1 MAYVCPWWRSTGGGA
16 LSDYKKEKRDLNYL
30 ALAYGKMIYASAG
43 GMSSI
48 WQPNVIDQRGQIDI
62 DIDDLEGDE
71 DVNFTDNDV
80 TGSLSAGDADADPVI
95 MGPPK
100 ATKSAKKKTIKSGG
114 LYSEGGT
121 GDGPDYAPKYWPK
134 PHLVSIQTAGM
145 DNMGI
150 NQKGSYSYKTYNG
163 YDGKKPPAIGASS
176 GMSWGWAYG
185 GKVINGCGFSGKVI
199 GTSTTANMEGGYDVT
214 VEMIGSNT
222 SISAAAFSADQA
234 SANIKDSAN
243 VDALGNAISDGSG
256 IFAAIAGADAIAT
269 KTGAAQPD
277 ATFGNGMKGCIIE
290 IPDDF
295 EVEKTDPNAA
305 AASKMTYKAFIKFSS
320 IIDLCNKILKDF
332 TTGGVQFVID
342 DTYATSRIPLPGT
355 FVSAHPLQLLTA
367 GDSKYGANKT
377 FSAAGGPWK
386 GNPKDLYIAAEWV
399 KGIITNIKISDK
411 QAEGGQTKTLSFKAF
426 FDSIFNMFKENLGNL
441 YTLTLANSAV
451 KSDLAIYIVNY
462 NSIDT
467 AISAH
472 DVGIARSAT
481 CNQKVDGDSA
491 AMFYTEKA
499 AASQGLSTTSKT
511 QDAPAPAPDYELHK
525 TNLGASG
532 AIASNIAAL
541 RADNKSLVQAGLK
554 SATGYGVAAPF
565 DLSVTVD
572 GSSGFVYGGVITHA
586 CAKGL
591 DAPEGYKV
599 GFAITNIQHSVSV
612 GDWTTSL
619 STYCRLYK

>member
-1 MAYVCPWWRSTGGGA
+1 MAYECPWWRKTGGGA

-62 DIDDLEGDE
+62 DIDDLEGD
-71 DVNFTDNDV
+71 DDSSFNDDD
-80 TGSLSAGDADADPVI
+80 TINNLTAGDVDDDPKI
-95 MGPPK
+95 IK
-100 ATKSAKKKTIKSGG
+100 ATKSTKKKTIKSGG

-134 PHLVSIQTAGM
+134 PHLVSIQTSGM
-145 DNMGI
+145 DNMGV

-163 YDGKKPPAIGASS
+163 YDGKTPPAIGAGA

-185 GKVINGCGFSGKVI
+185 GKVINGAGFSGKVI

-214 VEMIGSNT
+214 VEMLGSNA
-222 SISAAAFSADQA
+222 SISAAAFSADQGSTTITDTA
-234 SANIKDSAN
+234 KA
-243 VDALGNAISDGSG
+243 DALGNAISDGSG
-256 IFAAIAGADAIAT
+256 VFAAIAGMDAQAAATGMAMPSAD
-269 KTGAAQPD
+269 
-277 ATFGNGMKGCIIE
+277 FGNGISGCIIE
-290 IPDDF
+290 IPEDF
-295 EVEKTDPNAA
+295 AVEKTDPKAA
-305 AASKMTYKAFIKFSS
+305 LSSKMKYKAFVKFTSV
-320 IIDLCNKILKDF
+320 IDLCNKILKDYAS
-332 TTGGVQFVID
+332 GGVQFAID
-342 DTYATSRIPLPGT
+342 DKTATSPIPIPGGL
-355 FVSAHPLQLLTA
+355 VSGHPLQLLTP
-367 GDSKYGANKT
+367 GSSVYGVKT
-377 FSAAGGPWK
+377 FAAGGGSWS
-386 GNPKDLYIAAEWV
+386 GNPKDLYIASEWV
-399 KGIITNIKISDK
+399 KGIIDNIKISDQ
-411 QAEGGQTKTLSFKAF
+411 QAEGGKTKTLSFKAF
-426 FDSIFNMFKENLGNL
+426 FDSIFKMFNENLGNL
-441 YTLTLANSAV
+441 FTLTLANSAV
-451 KSDLAIYIVNY
+451 KSDLTIYITNY
-462 NSIDT
+462 NSIDSS
-467 AISAH
+467 IGAH

-499 AASQGLSTTSKT
+499 AASQGISTTSKT
-511 QDAPAPAPDYELHK
+511 QDAPPPAPDYELHK

-541 RADNKSLVQAGLK
+541 RADNKSLVQACLK
-554 SATGYGVAAPF
+554 SASNYGVAAPF

-591 DAPEGYKV
+591 AAPEGYKV